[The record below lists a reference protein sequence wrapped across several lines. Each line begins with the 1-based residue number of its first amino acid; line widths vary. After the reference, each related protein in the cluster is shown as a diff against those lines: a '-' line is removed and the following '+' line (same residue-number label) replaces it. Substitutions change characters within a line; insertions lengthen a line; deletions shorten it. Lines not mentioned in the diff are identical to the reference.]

1 MRGIFLDIKKDI
13 CTINTVYFLS
23 YSISETYEYE

>member
-13 CTINTVYFLS
+13 CTINRIYFLL
-23 YSISETYEYE
+23 YSISETYDYE